1 MVLNRK
7 SFFLELGEPAAKAD
21 EPKSQP
27 EETVVVSNSELS
39 QPAAATDPVEAEI
52 PAPETADVDVAPEAE
67 SVSSEVSADV
77 SSQASVEVETEPAP
91 TLTTAES
98 LAAEL
103 ADEQAARPQIKLVT
117 FAPEALQPG
126 NSVRPDKRRPGNNLA
141 GFRSMATDLFK
152 T

>member
-7 SFFLELGEPAAKAD
+7 SFFLELGEPAAKAA

-27 EETVVVSNSELS
+27 EQTVALSNSELS
-39 QPAAATDPVEAEI
+39 QPAAATDPVETEI
-52 PAPETADVDVAPEAE
+52 PAPVAAAVDVAPEAE
-67 SVSSEVSADV
+67 SVAAEV
-77 SSQASVEVETEPAP
+77 SSQASAEVDNEPAP
-91 TLTTAES
+91 TLTMAES

-103 ADEQAARPQIKLVT
+103 ADAQAARPQIKLVT

-126 NSVRPDKRRPGNNLA
+126 NSVRPGKRRPGNNLA

>member
-7 SFFLELGEPAAKAD
+7 SFFLELEEPAAKAD
-21 EPKSQP
+21 GTKSQP
-27 EETVVVSNSELS
+27 EETVAVSSSEVS
-39 QPAAATDPVEAEI
+39 QPVAAADPVEAEI
-52 PAPETADVDVAPEAE
+52 PAAVAAAVDVAPDAEGFGAEA
-67 SVSSEVSADV
+67 SA
-77 SSQASVEVETEPAP
+77 EVETEPTP

-103 ADEQAARPQIKLVT
+103 ADAQAARPEIKLVT

-126 NSVRPDKRRPGNNLA
+126 NSVRPGKRRPGNNLA

>member
-27 EETVVVSNSELS
+27 EETVAVSNSELS
-39 QPAAATDPVEAEI
+39 QPAAATDPVETEI
-52 PAPETADVDVAPEAE
+52 PAPLAAAVDVAPEAE
-67 SVSSEVSADV
+67 SVAAEV
-77 SSQASVEVETEPAP
+77 SSQASAEVDNEPAP
-91 TLTTAES
+91 TLTMAES

-103 ADEQAARPQIKLVT
+103 ADAQAARPQIRLVT

-126 NSVRPDKRRPGNNLA
+126 NSVRPGKRRPGNNLA

>member
-7 SFFLELGEPAAKAD
+7 SFFLELGEPAAKSA
-21 EPKSQP
+21 ETRSQP
-27 EETVVVSNSELS
+27 KEKVAVSSSEVPE
-39 QPAAATDPVEAEI
+39 PAAVSDPLEAE
-52 PAPETADVDVAPEAE
+52 TAAAVAAVVDVAPEAE
-67 SVSSEVSADV
+67 NVSA
-77 SSQASVEVETEPAP
+77 EVETEPATSP
-91 TLTTAES
+91 TTAES

-103 ADEQAARPQIKLVT
+103 ADAQAARPEIKLVT

-126 NSVRPDKRRPGNNLA
+126 NSVRPGKRRPGNNLA

>member
-7 SFFLELGEPAAKAD
+7 SFFLELGEPALKAS

-27 EETVVVSNSELS
+27 EETVALSNSELS
-39 QPAAATDPVEAEI
+39 QPAAATDPVETEI
-52 PAPETADVDVAPEAE
+52 PAPVAAAVDVAPEAE
-67 SVSSEVSADV
+67 SVAAEV
-77 SSQASVEVETEPAP
+77 SSQASAVVETEPAP
-91 TLTTAES
+91 TLTMAES

-103 ADEQAARPQIKLVT
+103 ADAQAARPQIKLVT

-126 NSVRPDKRRPGNNLA
+126 NSVRPGKRRPGNNLA

>member
-27 EETVVVSNSELS
+27 EETVAVRNSELS
-39 QPAAATDPVEAEI
+39 QQPAATDPVEAEI
-52 PAPETADVDVAPEAE
+52 PAQEAAAVDVAPEAE

-91 TLTTAES
+91 TLRTAES

-103 ADEQAARPQIKLVT
+103 ADAQAARPQIKLVT

-126 NSVRPDKRRPGNNLA
+126 NSVRPGKRRPGNNLA

>member
-7 SFFLELGEPAAKAD
+7 SFFLELGEPAAKAA

-27 EETVVVSNSELS
+27 EETVALSNSELS
-39 QPAAATDPVEAEI
+39 QPAAATDPVETEI
-52 PAPETADVDVAPEAE
+52 PAPVAAAVDVAPEAE
-67 SVSSEVSADV
+67 SVAAEV
-77 SSQASVEVETEPAP
+77 SSQASDEVETEPAP
-91 TLTTAES
+91 TLTMAES

-103 ADEQAARPQIKLVT
+103 ADAQAARPQIKLVT

-126 NSVRPDKRRPGNNLA
+126 NSVRPGKRRPGNNLA

>member
-7 SFFLELGEPAAKAD
+7 SFFLELGEPAAKAA

-27 EETVVVSNSELS
+27 EETVALSNSELS
-39 QPAAATDPVEAEI
+39 QPAAATDPVETEI
-52 PAPETADVDVAPEAE
+52 PAPVAAAVDVAPEAE
-67 SVSSEVSADV
+67 SVAAEV
-77 SSQASVEVETEPAP
+77 SSQASAEVDNEPAP
-91 TLTTAES
+91 TFTMAES

-103 ADEQAARPQIKLVT
+103 ADAQAARPQIKLVT

-126 NSVRPDKRRPGNNLA
+126 NSVRPGKRRPGNNLA

>member
-7 SFFLELGEPAAKAD
+7 SFFLELGEPAAKEA

-27 EETVVVSNSELS
+27 EETVALSNSELS
-39 QPAAATDPVEAEI
+39 QPAAATDPVETEI
-52 PAPETADVDVAPEAE
+52 PAPVAAAVDVAPEAE
-67 SVSSEVSADV
+67 SVAAEV
-77 SSQASVEVETEPAP
+77 SSQASAEVDNEPAP
-91 TLTTAES
+91 TLTMAES

-103 ADEQAARPQIKLVT
+103 ADAQAARPQIKLVT

-126 NSVRPDKRRPGNNLA
+126 NSVRPGKRRPGNNLA

>member
-7 SFFLELGEPAAKAD
+7 SFFLELGEPAAKAA

-27 EETVVVSNSELS
+27 EETAALSNSELS
-39 QPAAATDPVEAEI
+39 QPAAATDSVEAEI
-52 PAPETADVDVAPEAE
+52 PAPVAAAVDVAPEAE
-67 SVSSEVSADV
+67 SVAAEV
-77 SSQASVEVETEPAP
+77 SSQASAEVDNEPAP
-91 TLTTAES
+91 TLTMAES

-103 ADEQAARPQIKLVT
+103 ADAQAARPQIKLVT

-126 NSVRPDKRRPGNNLA
+126 NSVRPGKRRPGNNLA

>member
-7 SFFLELGEPAAKAD
+7 SFFLELGEPAAKAA

-27 EETVVVSNSELS
+27 EETVALSNSELS
-39 QPAAATDPVEAEI
+39 QPAAATDPVETEI
-52 PAPETADVDVAPEAE
+52 PAPVAAAVDVAPEAE
-67 SVSSEVSADV
+67 SVAAEV
-77 SSQASVEVETEPAP
+77 SSQASAEVDNESAP
-91 TLTTAES
+91 TLTMAES

-103 ADEQAARPQIKLVT
+103 ADAQAARPQIKLVT

-126 NSVRPDKRRPGNNLA
+126 NSVRPGKRRPGNNLA

>member
-7 SFFLELGEPAAKAD
+7 SFFLELGEPAAKEA

-27 EETVVVSNSELS
+27 EETVALSNSELS
-39 QPAAATDPVEAEI
+39 QPAAATDPVETEI
-52 PAPETADVDVAPEAE
+52 PAPVAAAVDVAPEAE

-103 ADEQAARPQIKLVT
+103 ADAQAARPQIKLVT

-126 NSVRPDKRRPGNNLA
+126 NSVRPGKRRPGNNLA

>member
-7 SFFLELGEPAAKAD
+7 SFFLELGEPAAKAA
-21 EPKSQP
+21 EPKSQA
-27 EETVVVSNSELS
+27 EETVALSNSELS
-39 QPAAATDPVEAEI
+39 QPAAATDPVETEI
-52 PAPETADVDVAPEAE
+52 PAPVTAAVDVAPEAE
-67 SVSSEVSADV
+67 SVAAEV
-77 SSQASVEVETEPAP
+77 SSQASAEVDNEPAP
-91 TLTTAES
+91 TLTMAES

-103 ADEQAARPQIKLVT
+103 ADAQAARPQIKLVT

-126 NSVRPDKRRPGNNLA
+126 NSVRPGKRRPGNNLA

>member
-7 SFFLELGEPAAKAD
+7 SFFLELGEPAAKAA

-27 EETVVVSNSELS
+27 EETVALSNSELS
-39 QPAAATDPVEAEI
+39 QPAAATDPVETEI
-52 PAPETADVDVAPEAE
+52 PAPVAAAVDVAPEAE
-67 SVSSEVSADV
+67 SVAAEV
-77 SSQASVEVETEPAP
+77 SSQASAEVDNDPAP
-91 TLTTAES
+91 TLTMAES

-103 ADEQAARPQIKLVT
+103 ADAQAARPQIKLVT

-126 NSVRPDKRRPGNNLA
+126 NSVRPGKRRPGNNLA

>member
-7 SFFLELGEPAAKAD
+7 SFFLELGEPAAKAA

-27 EETVVVSNSELS
+27 EETVALSNSELS
-39 QPAAATDPVEAEI
+39 QPAAATDPVETEI
-52 PAPETADVDVAPEAE
+52 PASVAAAVDVAPEAE
-67 SVSSEVSADV
+67 SVAAEV
-77 SSQASVEVETEPAP
+77 SSQASAEVDNEPAP
-91 TLTTAES
+91 TLTMAES

-103 ADEQAARPQIKLVT
+103 ADAQAARPQIKLVT

-126 NSVRPDKRRPGNNLA
+126 NSVRPGKRRPGNNLA